1 MKQEMFVLVWTCH
14 KLLFWYISISSFCW
28 FKAVSKCCNHK
39 SSELYIYYCTVY
51 FDLEKVENE
60 LVMTDE
66 DSCVTEG
73 SSSEYESESDLMNEP
88 TIQIVTLN
96 LM

>member
-14 KLLFWYISISSFCW
+14 KLLFWYI
-28 FKAVSKCCNHK
+28 CCNHK

-66 DSCVTEG
+66 DSYVTEG

>member
-1 MKQEMFVLVWTCH
+1 M
-14 KLLFWYISISSFCW
+14 
-28 FKAVSKCCNHK
+28 
-39 SSELYIYYCTVY
+39 
-51 FDLEKVENE
+51 ENE

-66 DSCVTEG
+66 DSYVTEG